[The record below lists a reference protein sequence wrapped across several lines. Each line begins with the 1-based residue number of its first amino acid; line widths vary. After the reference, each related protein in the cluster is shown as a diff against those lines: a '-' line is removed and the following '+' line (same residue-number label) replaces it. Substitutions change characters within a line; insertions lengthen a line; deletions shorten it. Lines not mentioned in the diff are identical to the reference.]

1 MFKDTTGMQ
10 SEKYRLWGI
19 STGQITM
26 QGING
31 KKIVM
36 YVSGNIWILLR
47 TNKLQKYHETI
58 GNVNN

>member
-10 SEKYRLWGI
+10 SEKFRLWEN

-36 YVSGNIWILLR
+36 YVSGNICILLR
-47 TNKLQKYHETI
+47 TNKLQKNHETI